1 MRHPMSHKHLI
12 MNDSTPTGRAMNP
25 TSDATKL
32 LDRVLPE
39 TFDLPRNQEGKVNFE
54 LDEIGLLSMRNWSDI
69 DETLIGYGARHP
81 FQQMLEINPLQTL
94 ADWGEIREHYYVLRS
109 EAVDGFGEALND
121 LGWLWLNVETPT
133 FRALANRLLRLAA
146 REGSFEALYNL
157 GEQYLAGRGVSPDLL
172 RALEYFQ
179 KASGDLP
186 EASLKLGMLY
196 EYGHHSFPNLGVDVA
211 ESMKWYRQAHV
222 DGDCWGSYYLSS
234 LALKINASDREVA
247 VAIFDLQELAMMD
260 TLISMYAS
268 EGLAMHYLT
277 QGMGEYQPLHIF
289 WRDHAIALG
298 SYWAKELKA
307 QEDAPPE
314 HPVPEKKTVRL
325 TLVPE
330 YKHGKK

>member
-1 MRHPMSHKHLI
+1 MRHTNKAAPLI
-12 MNDSTPTGRAMNP
+12 ER
-25 TSDATKL
+25 L
-32 LDRVLPE
+32 LPKA
-39 TFDLPRNQEGKVNFE
+39 FDLSCNQEGKVNFE
-54 LDEIGLLSMRNWSDI
+54 LDEIGLLSMRGWSSI
-69 DETLIGYGARHP
+69 DANQIGYGARHQL
-81 FQQMLEINPLQTL
+81 QQMLGINPLQTL

-109 EAVDGFGEALND
+109 EAVDGCGEALND

-133 FRALANRLLRLAA
+133 LRALANRLLRLAA

-157 GEQYLAGRGVSPDLL
+157 GEQYLTGRGVSADLL

-196 EYGHHSFPNLGVDVA
+196 EYGHDCFPDFEADVSEA
-211 ESMKWYRQAHV
+211 MKWYRQAHA
-222 DGDCWGSYYLSS
+222 DGDCWGRYHLSS

-247 VAIFDLQELAMMD
+247 VAILDLQELAMMD

-268 EGLAMHYLT
+268 EGLAMHYAT

-314 HPVPEKKTVRL
+314 HPVPEKKIVRL

-330 YKHGKK
+330 YKHEKK